1 MLKYCETTKFM
12 QFVAPMRTV
21 LFVSIILVLSCQEKK
36 MPPSKEITTID
47 KIVIAHRGASGY
59 LPEHTLPAK
68 AMAYAMSPDYIEQ
81 DIVLSKDGVPVVL
94 HDIYLDEVSDV
105 AEKFPERKRNDGRYY
120 VIDFDFEELKLLQLV
135 ERFDRSSGE
144 QKYPKRFPKG
154 LSNFQIHSLYE
165 EIELIQGLNES
176 TGLSIGIYPEIKNP
190 TFHRN
195 EGQDISKIVLEVLK
209 VYGYLDKK
217 DHCLLQCFDAQE
229 LKRIRTE
236 LKSSLYLV
244 QLIESKEEENEL
256 DFYTSF
262 ADGIGVWYKAVSP
275 EFVLSAQK
283 EGLKVHGYTFRADD
297 LGDFTDF
304 ESLLGHGLDTLN
316 FDGIF
321 TDHPDKAVA
330 YLKKK

>member
-12 QFVAPMRTV
+12 QFIAPMRTV
-21 LFVSIILVLSCQEKK
+21 LLVSIILVLSCQEKK
-36 MPPSKEITTID
+36 MPPSKQITTID

-68 AMAYAMSPDYIEQ
+68 AMAYAMGPDYIEQ
-81 DIVLSKDGVPVVL
+81 DLVLSKDGVPVVL

-120 VIDFDFEELKLLQLV
+120 VIDFDYEELKLLQIF
-135 ERFDRSSGE
+135 ERFDRSTGQ

-154 LSNFQIHSLYE
+154 LGNFQIHSLYE
-165 EIELIQGLNES
+165 EIELIQGLNAS
-176 TGLSIGIYPEIKNP
+176 TGQSIGIYPEIKDP
-190 TFHRN
+190 AFHRK
-195 EGQDISKIVLEVLK
+195 EGQDISKRVLDVLTI
-209 VYGYLDKK
+209 YGYQNKNDG
-217 DHCLLQCFDAQE
+217 CILQCFDAQE
-229 LKRIRTE
+229 LNRIRSE
-236 LKSSLYLV
+236 LKSELYLV

-256 DFYTSF
+256 AYYTSF

-275 EFVLSAQK
+275 EFITSAQR
-283 EGLKVHGYTFRADD
+283 EGLKIHGYTFRADD

-304 ESLLGHGLDTLN
+304 ESLLSHGLDTLN
-316 FDGIF
+316 LDGIF